1 MQQLDRQRHYAR
13 NLRSRSFAVRRG
25 WPQFYTGLGFF
36 LLGLAITV
44 FSYILARPG
53 GVMFVM
59 FGLIVVG
66 LIQMARGLA
75 SLSAM
80 KRLEAAQ
87 APLSQ
92 RQPWLFAPSAF
103 AADGNTAK
111 PGWLADPLGSGGLR
125 FWDGQNWTVDTTA
138 SPTPGPGSPPGT
150 DKSTNLWSRRFRS
163 CVPG

>member
-1 MQQLDRQRHYAR
+1 MQQVDRQRDYAR
-13 NLRSRSFAVRRG
+13 NLRSRSFTVHRG

-44 FSYILARPG
+44 FTFILARPG

-66 LIQMARGLA
+66 LIQMARGLG
-75 SLSAM
+75 SLSTM

-125 FWDGQNWTVDTTA
+125 FWDGQNWTADTQPITTA
-138 SPTPGPGSPPGT
+138 SPTPGPGGT
-150 DKSTNLWSRRFRS
+150 PSGR
-163 CVPG
+163 